1 MEGSEKLGIDDVVTL
16 LRTWAANRLYGKIT
30 LHLEEGRIIGIR
42 PGPYLRTATQFRRH
56 LSEVKQA

>member
-1 MEGSEKLGIDDVVTL
+1 MEGSEQLRIDDVVSL

-30 LHLEEGRIIGIR
+30 IHLEEGRIIGIR

-56 LSEVKQA
+56 LPEVKQA